1 MKWKVEW
8 LLDRSEDPSSIPAY
22 RFLKNLPANVRIQ
35 LLAILD
41 AVRTSG
47 PDQWAD
53 RHSHCPMK
61 GDLAELHEV
70 RDKQGETLYRLFVV
84 WQRKERRVV
93 IIDGREKANK
103 TKLSDADYEAVEALA
118 VRVADDPPP
127 FASVDDFI
135 RTDLNPQAE
144 KQRSSG

>member
-1 MKWKVEW
+1 MRWKVEW
-8 LLDRSEDPSSIPAY
+8 LVDRSQDPVSILAY
-22 RFLKNLPANVRIQ
+22 RFLKALPVNVRIQ
-35 LLAILD
+35 LLAILE
-41 AVRTSG
+41 AVKTTG

-61 GDLAELHEV
+61 GDLADLHEV
-70 RDKQGETLYRLFVV
+70 RDKQGETLYRLFVL

-103 TKLSDADYEAVEALA
+103 TKLSDGEYAAVAALA
-118 VRVADDPPP
+118 AKIAEDPPP

-135 RTDLNPQAE
+135 QADLKP
-144 KQRSSG
+144 

>member
-1 MKWKVEW
+1 MRWKIEW
-8 LLDRSEDPSSIPAY
+8 LLDQSRDPASIPAY
-22 RFLKNLPANVRIQ
+22 RFLKALPVNVRIQ
-35 LLAILD
+35 LLAILE
-41 AVRTSG
+41 AVQTTG

-70 RDKQGETLYRLFVV
+70 RDKQGETLYRLFVL

-103 TKLSDADYEAVEALA
+103 TKLSAGEYEAVAALA
-118 VRVADDPPP
+118 AKIADDPPP

-135 RTDLNPQAE
+135 QADLKP
-144 KQRSSG
+144 

>member
-1 MKWKVEW
+1 MESRVAS
-8 LLDRSEDPSSIPAY
+8 RSEPDPASIPAY
-22 RFLKNLPANVRIQ
+22 RFLKALPVNVRIQ
-35 LLAILD
+35 LLAILEV
-41 AVRTSG
+41 AQTTG

-61 GDLAELHEV
+61 GDLADLHEV
-70 RDKQGETLYRLFVV
+70 RDKQGETLYRLFVL

-103 TKLSDADYEAVEALA
+103 TKLSAGEYEAVAGLA
-118 VRVADDPPP
+118 AKIADDPPP

-135 RTDLNPQAE
+135 QADLKP
-144 KQRSSG
+144 